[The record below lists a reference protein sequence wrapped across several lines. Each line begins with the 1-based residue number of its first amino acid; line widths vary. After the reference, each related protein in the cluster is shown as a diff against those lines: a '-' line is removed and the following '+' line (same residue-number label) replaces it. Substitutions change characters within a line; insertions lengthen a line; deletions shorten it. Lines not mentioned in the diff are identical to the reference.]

1 MTGHKQVEQ
10 SLKKPDS
17 FQDQIL
23 KGIQT
28 LVDNKSKLMMFAAP
42 VVAVILGFYAVQS
55 WTTHKTEARRAEL
68 AKILAI
74 QTDEQSEVGKR
85 REEIQKEIDSIR
97 ADRKADAKGKKADL
111 SAEQLAKV
119 TELEKKMSSLKP
131 DHSKS
136 LEAFKKFYD
145 SNKDKPEGWMAGL
158 AWAAG
163 QLQNEKTSDAR
174 PVVESITKASA
185 SHKFY
190 QLTSRFMLIGIL
202 EDAAEYDAGLK
213 ECDNLAT
220 IATDE
225 SKPAVLLA
233 KGRLQYFKKAL
244 PEARTA
250 LGELIEKHG
259 STPEATKAR
268 GMIAM
273 MGPS

>member
-1 MTGHKQVEQ
+1 MTGQKQVEH

-17 FQDQIL
+17 FQDHVM
-23 KGIQT
+23 KGIQS
-28 LVDNKSKLMMFAAP
+28 LVNNKTRLFMFLAP
-42 VVAVILGFYAVQS
+42 VIVVALAFYAVQS
-55 WTTHKTEARRAEL
+55 WTNHKTEARRAEL

-74 QTDEQSEVGKR
+74 QTDEQSDVGKR
-85 REEIQKEIDSIR
+85 REEIQKEIDAIR
-97 ADRKADAKGKKADL
+97 ADRKTDAKGKKAEL
-111 SAEQLAKV
+111 SADQLAKV
-119 TELEKKMSSLKP
+119 TELEKKISSLKP
-131 DHSKS
+131 DNSKS

-163 QLQNEKTSDAR
+163 QLQNDKTADAR
-174 PVVESITKASA
+174 PIVESISKASG
-185 SHKFY
+185 SNKFY

-202 EDAAEYDAGLK
+202 EDAAEYDAGIK
-213 ECDNLAT
+213 ECDTLST

-233 KGRLQYFKKAL
+233 KGRLQYFKKAM
-244 PEARTA
+244 PEARTV
-250 LGELIEKHG
+250 LNELIEKHG

>member
-1 MTGHKQVEQ
+1 MTGHKQVEH

-23 KGIQT
+23 KGIQI
-28 LVDNKSKLMMFAAP
+28 LSNNKTRLMMFLAP
-42 VVAVILGFYAVQS
+42 VLVLGLAGYGYSAWMAQKAES
-55 WTTHKTEARRAEL
+55 RRAEL

-74 QTDEQSEVGKR
+74 QTDEQSDVGKR
-85 REEIQKEIDSIR
+85 REEIQKEIDTIR
-97 ADRKADAKGKKADL
+97 ADKKPDAKGKKAEL

-119 TELEKKMSSLKP
+119 TELEKKMNNLKP
-131 DHSKS
+131 DNTKS

-163 QLQNEKTSDAR
+163 QLQNDKSSEAR
-174 PVVESITKASA
+174 PVVEAVAKAS
-185 SHKFY
+185 SSNKFY

-202 EDAAEYDAGLK
+202 EDAAEYDAGIK
-213 ECDNLAT
+213 ECETLASL
-220 IATDE
+220 ATDE

-233 KGRLQYFKKAL
+233 KGRLQYFKKSI
-244 PEARTA
+244 PEAKTV
-250 LGELIEKHG
+250 LNELIEKHG

-273 MGPS
+273 MGPT